1 MSLPCAPV
9 TLSVEQLKQLER
21 KLSAMRHDVNG
32 SLSLV
37 VAAVEM
43 MCAGGTPVRLLATVV
58 VPTDEVLYGLFA
70 ANSSEI
76 VLQACKQAGIPA
88 ERLTAG
94 VNARI
99 PLER

>member
-1 MSLPCAPV
+1 MCTDSQRHRCYLAEWYRPEV
-9 TLSVEQLKQLER
+9 TAQRVDDIAA
-21 KLSAMRHDVNG
+21 KL
-32 SLSLV
+32 
-37 VAAVEM
+37 VAGVEM
-43 MCAGGTPVRLLATVV
+43 MCAEGTPVRLLATVV